1 MPLWLAVMEQV
12 PAETRVSV
20 VEERVHRDS
29 VVDVKVTA
37 RPEVALA
44 ERETAPVPKV
54 RGESAPKVI
63 V

>member
-1 MPLWLAVMEQV
+1 MEQV